1 MKGKYVQY
9 GCGLSA
15 PADWDNFDISPTLR
29 IQKTPVIGTLLGGL
43 LNVKF
48 PENVKYGDV
57 VTGLPILDNSCDGI
71 YCSHVLEHLA
81 LNDFKLAL
89 KNTYKLIKP
98 NGIFRCVVPDLEV
111 YARTYIIDIEKGDSY
126 ANGRFLNDSLL
137 GHQQRSR
144 GLKGLL
150 ANLYGNSNHL
160 WMWDF
165 QSLSNE
171 LAQVGFRNIR
181 RCQFNDSIDG
191 AFKSVEN
198 AGRFERAVSI
208 ECIK

>member
-15 PADWDNFDISPTLR
+15 PDDWDNYDISPTLR
-29 IQKTPVIGTLLGGL
+29 IQKTPVIGTLLGSL

-48 PENVKYGDV
+48 PKNVMYGDV
-57 VTGLPILDNSCDGI
+57 VTGLPIKDNSCNGI

-81 LNDFKLAL
+81 LDDFKIAL
-89 KNTYKLIKP
+89 KNTYKILRP
-98 NGIFRCVVPDLEV
+98 NGIFRCVVPDLEM
-111 YARTYIIDIEKGDSY
+111 YARTYIVDIEKGDTN
-126 ANGRFLNDSLL
+126 ANGKFLSASLL
-137 GHQQRSR
+137 GYRQRFK
-144 GLKGLL
+144 GLRGLL
-150 ANLYGNSNHL
+150 ANVYGNSNHL

-165 QSLSNE
+165 QSLSHE

-181 RCQFNDSIDG
+181 RCKFNDSSDV
-191 AFKSVEN
+191 AFKSVES
-198 AGRFERAVSI
+198 AGRFEGAVSI